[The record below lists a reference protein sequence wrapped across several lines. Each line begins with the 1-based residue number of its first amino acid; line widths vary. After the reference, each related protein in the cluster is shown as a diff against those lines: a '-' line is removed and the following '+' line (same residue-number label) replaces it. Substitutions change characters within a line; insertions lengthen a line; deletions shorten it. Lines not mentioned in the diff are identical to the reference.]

1 MNTRFINT
9 ITVLVC
15 LASCFVLFGLKA
27 RAQPGAPD
35 QARSIHF
42 LQPPKS
48 PTTELFLIE
57 QYLKLGAATTHTD
70 TAIYYFEK
78 AALLSKQFVYTAG
91 LAKSYKNLAV
101 AYRKKDDPD
110 RYEMYLEQALKQE
123 KILGQDSL
131 VQDHILALTYSL
143 LKSGKYDAVL
153 RQYHLGKSYF
163 TDAMPQKQAMLCNV
177 IANVYFQS
185 GYLDSAIT
193 IYRNGIRL
201 WTDNKLKDY
210 RMLFDL
216 NIGLG
221 SVYFTL
227 KIMADAE
234 KYYTA
239 AQTLAREQKDTVLIA
254 TALHHMG
261 ALYSD
266 TRDYDRSLAVCLQG
280 LSLARTQNDL
290 ETVSSCAS
298 CVGLAYINKDA
309 AGTALPYNEEAYR
322 TAGFASVKLGAA
334 YLLGLNYAMT
344 GAYHK
349 AEELLVTSI
358 ATARKNNM
366 VYNITNAYEALATTY
381 AGLKQY
387 DKAYEYQSLLTR
399 IRDSLIGKENSE
411 KVALLEQ
418 QFKAAEKDKQL
429 TQQQM
434 ALLESVSKMKQKN
447 MLIALVVVSALLA
460 VLLLVV
466 RQKNKQRFLQQQ
478 QELAYMQERMKGEEM
493 ERGRIAQELHDGVSI
508 LISAAKMTHTTIGRK
523 YEIMRDTEEYEELS
537 MLLGN
542 TAQELRNISQNL
554 VPEQLVRQSLPA
566 AIQSFCTLIE
576 KGHGIEIEVQHF
588 GQWSHFSVE
597 YAYTIYR
604 MVQELIHNVVKHAA
618 ATKAIVLL
626 LTHEDLLS
634 LTVEDNG
641 KGFEH
646 SNPAKG
652 MGLKNIQ
659 KRIEAVGGKFTI
671 QSNAQTG
678 TVIEIELLINQN
690 TTL

>member
-1 MNTRFINT
+1 MNARSILNIT
-9 ITVLVC
+9 IPVC
-15 LASCFVLFGLKA
+15 LAFCFALCSLRA
-27 RAQPGAPD
+27 WAQPGAPD
-35 QARSIHF
+35 QVRSLHF
-42 LQPPKS
+42 LQPPKRLTS
-48 PTTELFLIE
+48 EIFLIE
-57 QYLKLGAATTHTD
+57 QYLKLGAASTHTD
-70 TAIYYFEK
+70 TAIYYFER
-78 AALLSKQFVYTAG
+78 AALLSKQFDYTPG
-91 LAKSYKNLAV
+91 LAKSYKNLA
-101 AYRKKDDPD
+101 AAHRKQEHTDL
-110 RYEMYLEQALKQE
+110 YEMYLEQALKQE
-123 KILGQDSL
+123 KIMGRDSL
-131 VQDHILALTYSL
+131 VQDHLLALTYSL
-143 LKSGKYDAVL
+143 LRSGRYDAAIT
-153 RQYHLGKSYF
+153 QYHQGASYF
-163 TDAMPQKQAMLCNV
+163 TRALPGKQALLCNIV
-177 IANVYFQS
+177 ANVYFQS

-193 IYRNGIRL
+193 LYRKGIQL
-201 WTDNKLKDY
+201 WTDNKLQDY
-210 RMLFDL
+210 RTLFDL
-216 NIGLG
+216 NVGLG

-227 KIMADAE
+227 KIKADAE

-239 AQTLAREQKDTVLIA
+239 AQSLAREQKDTVLIA
-254 TALHHMG
+254 TALQYMG

-266 TRDYDRSLAVCLQG
+266 EKDYDRSLAVCLQG
-280 LSLARTQNDL
+280 LALARTQNDL
-290 ETVSSCAS
+290 ETLSSCAS
-298 CVGLAYINKDA
+298 CVGLAYINKGA
-309 AGTALPYNEEAYR
+309 AGAALPYNEEAYR

-334 YLLGLNYAMT
+334 YLLGFNYAKT

-349 AEELLVTSI
+349 AEELLVNAI
-358 ATARKNNM
+358 AMARENNM
-366 VYNITNAYEALATTY
+366 VYNITNAYEALAITY

-387 DKAYEYQSLLTR
+387 DKAYAYQSLLTSV
-399 IRDSLIGKENSE
+399 RDSLIGKENSE

-447 MLIALVVVSALLA
+447 MLIAVVIVAALLA
-460 VLLLVV
+460 VLLLIV
-466 RQKNKQRFLQQQ
+466 RQKNKQRFQQQQ

-523 YEIMRDTEEYEELS
+523 YEVMRDTEEYEELS

-542 TAQELRNISQNL
+542 TAQELRNIAQNL

-576 KGHGIEIEVQHF
+576 KGHGIQIEVQNY

-604 MVQELIHNVVKHAA
+604 MVQELIHNIVKHAA
-618 ATKAIVLL
+618 ATKALVLL

-646 SNPAKG
+646 HNPAKG
-652 MGLKNIQ
+652 MGLKNIR
-659 KRIEAVGGKFTI
+659 KRIEEVGGKFTI

-678 TVIEIELLINQN
+678 TIIEIELLINQN